1 MKRGVLG
8 TTTLRVALSATGIT
22 AALLLTVS
30 VVTDVVVN
38 NSLVSNVD
46 SRITAFVDGMSHR
59 NPATPPAPDYGDQ
72 GVVDVPI
79 SLWLF
84 DDSGNLVGK
93 TRNAPDLTV
102 DTQLGSGLQS
112 VDLGGTS
119 FRVAQ
124 VRVGGVD
131 LVAGQSLSD
140 VDREIRTLIVTELV
154 VAPLILLLVF
164 GGSLAVGRRVARPLE
179 LARQRQLAFTADASH
194 ELRTPLS
201 VIEAETA
208 LALGKKRTVSEY
220 RDVLSR
226 VSGESGRLRHL
237 VESLLWLA
245 RFDSAPEAPSAESV
259 DLGALLESSRDRF
272 AAIAESRNLKLEIST
287 PADAC
292 LLVAPP
298 EWLDRL
304 FGVLIDNACRYTPEG
319 GTVRA
324 WVSHE
329 RGRVGVVVEDSGA
342 GVSDDDRTRIFDR
355 FARATTAEDGSGLGL
370 AIGDAVVR
378 ATGGTWVVGRSGE
391 LGGASFGV
399 TWPRH

>member
-8 TTTLRVALSATGIT
+8 ATTLRVALSATGIT

-38 NSLVSNVD
+38 NSLIGSVD
-46 SRITAFVDGMSHR
+46 SRLQSFVTGMAQR
-59 NPATPPAPDYGDQ
+59 DPTTPPAPDFGAQ

-84 DDSGNLVGK
+84 DNSGNLVGK
-93 TRNAPDLTV
+93 TRDAPNLTSTV
-102 DTQLGSGLQS
+102 QAGSGMQNI
-112 VDLGGTS
+112 DLDGTS

-124 VRVGGVD
+124 FRVGGVE

-140 VDREIRTLIVTELV
+140 VDREIHTLIVTELV

-164 GGSLAVGRRVARPLE
+164 GGAFGVGRRVARPLE
-179 LARQRQLAFTADASH
+179 AARRRQLAFTADASH

-208 LALGKKRTVSEY
+208 LALGKKRTVTEY
-220 RDVLSR
+220 RGVLER
-226 VSGESGRLRHL
+226 VGGESGRLRHL
-237 VESLLWLA
+237 VDSLLWLA
-245 RFDSAPEAPSAESV
+245 RFDAAPEAPASESV
-259 DLGALLESSRDRF
+259 DLGTLLESSRDRF
-272 AAIAESRNLKLEIST
+272 AAVAESHNLKLEVQTDDEPS
-287 PADAC
+287 

-304 FGVLIDNACRYTPEG
+304 FGVLFDNACRYTPKG
-319 GTVRA
+319 GTVRGRLIK
-324 WVSHE
+324 E
-329 RGRVGVVVEDSGA
+329 RGRVGLVVEDSGA
-342 GVSDDDRTRIFDR
+342 GVSDEDRARIFDR

-378 ATGGTWVVGRSGE
+378 ATGGTWDVGRSQD
-391 LGGASFGV
+391 LGGASFAV
-399 TWPRH
+399 TWTRH

>member
-1 MKRGVLG
+1 MKRGVLS
-8 TTTLRVALSATGIT
+8 TTTLRVALAATGIT

-46 SRITAFVDGMSHR
+46 NRIEAFVSGMSQR
-59 NPATPPAPDYGDQ
+59 SPGTPPAPDYGAQ
-72 GVVDVPI
+72 GVVEVPI

-84 DDSGNLVGK
+84 DDAGNLVGK
-93 TRNAPDLTV
+93 TRNAPDLSSIGS
-102 DTQLGSGLQS
+102 LGSGLQN

-124 VRVGGVD
+124 VRVGGEQ

-140 VDREIRTLIVTELV
+140 VDREIHTLIVTELV

-164 GGSLAVGRRVARPLE
+164 GGALGVGRRVARPLE
-179 LARQRQLAFTADASH
+179 LARLRQLAFTADASH

-208 LALGKKRTVSEY
+208 LALGKKRTVAEY
-220 RDVLSR
+220 RGVISR
-226 VSGESGRLRHL
+226 VAGESGRLRHL

-245 RFDSAPEAPSAESV
+245 RFDAAPEAPAAEWV

-272 AAIAESRNLKLEIST
+272 AAVAESRNLKLEIT
-287 PADAC
+287 TQEEAT

-304 FGVLIDNACRYTPEG
+304 FGVLLDNACRYTPEG

-324 WVSHE
+324 RILGE
-329 RGRVGVVVEDSGA
+329 RNRVGLVVEDSGA
-342 GVSDDDRTRIFDR
+342 GVSDEDRVRIFDR

-378 ATGGTWVVGRSGE
+378 ATGGAWDVGRSQD